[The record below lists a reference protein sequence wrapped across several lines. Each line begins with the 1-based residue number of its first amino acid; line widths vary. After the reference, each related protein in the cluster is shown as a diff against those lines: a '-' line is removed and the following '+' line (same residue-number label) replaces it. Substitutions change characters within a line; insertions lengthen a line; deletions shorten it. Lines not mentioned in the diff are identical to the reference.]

1 MPKARGSKARGSKAT
16 ASAASAAQ
24 PIETLR
30 ADFAALARA
39 VDPKDEG
46 KMWWNYLDM
55 VGEGKR
61 IARVKGMLRLKLPF
75 TDDDLAEL
83 LEHTAYIQNGM
94 GGLAQ
99 HDPTPALLKAAG
111 RALSGRRP
119 RGRLRKALASVRKNL
134 RAANPSVQRLRE
146 QANALLT
153 AGAGS

>member
-1 MPKARGSKARGSKAT
+1 MPRARGAKVT
-16 ASAASAAQ
+16 PSAASAAQ

-46 KMWWNYLDM
+46 KMWWNYLGM

-61 IARVKGMLRLKLPF
+61 VARVKAMLRLKLPF

-83 LEHTAYIQNGM
+83 LERTAHIQNGF

-99 HDPTPALLKAAG
+99 HDPTPALLKAAV
-111 RALSGRRP
+111 RVLSGRRP
-119 RGRLRKALASVRKNL
+119 EGRLRKALVSVRKNL
-134 RAANPSVQRLRE
+134 QAANPSVQRLRE

-153 AGAGS
+153 AGAGT